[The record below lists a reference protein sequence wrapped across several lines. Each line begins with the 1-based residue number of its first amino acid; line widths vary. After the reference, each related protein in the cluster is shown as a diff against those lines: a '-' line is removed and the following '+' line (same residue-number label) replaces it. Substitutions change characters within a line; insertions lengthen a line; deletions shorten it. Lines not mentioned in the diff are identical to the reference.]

1 MASGHQRPQTCSL
14 IPISLVSGAADNWRM
29 AKLAI
34 RCHPFAPVAPGELE
48 RWLERLVDELRGELP
63 QRGVRLSRLTQ
74 RCPRGDL
81 DVGWLLELELELGEF
96 QSTPLPETV
105 ASALTD
111 MRLLGLQTTLF
122 TAGDLLGATR

>member
-1 MASGHQRPQTCSL
+1 
-14 IPISLVSGAADNWRM
+14 M

-63 QRGVRLSRLTQ
+63 QRCVRLSRLTQ

-81 DVGWLLELELELGEF
+81 GVGWLLELELGEL
-96 QSTPLPETV
+96 QSTPLPQTV
-105 ASALTD
+105 ASALTE
-111 MRLLGLQTTLF
+111 MRLLGLQTTLL
-122 TAGDLLGATR
+122 TAGNLLGATR